1 MVTTEL
7 QDIKNNS
14 PEQGRVK
21 VVLRFPI
28 SVNLV
33 LLRYET
39 VLQKLLMV
47 RYGSCLESVFNLRV
61 KRVVR
66 DATTAGLWHK
76 FCAGN

>member
-39 VLQKLLMV
+39 VLQKLSWFGMEAVWEVSLI
-47 RYGSCLESVFNLRV
+47 
-61 KRVVR
+61 
-66 DATTAGLWHK
+66 
-76 FCAGN
+76 

>member
-21 VVLRFPI
+21 VVLRFAI

-39 VLQKLLMV
+39 VLQKLSWFGMEAVWEVSLI
-47 RYGSCLESVFNLRV
+47 
-61 KRVVR
+61 
-66 DATTAGLWHK
+66 
-76 FCAGN
+76 